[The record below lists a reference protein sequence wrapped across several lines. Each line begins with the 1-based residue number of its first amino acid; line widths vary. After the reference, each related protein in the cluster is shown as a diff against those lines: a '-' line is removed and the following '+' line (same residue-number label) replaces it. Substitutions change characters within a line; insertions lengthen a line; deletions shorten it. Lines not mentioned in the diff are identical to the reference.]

1 MIGTLGQFVREIRDL
16 LTGGGDPIPVSVAGV
31 EIPPLEIGGFALPA
45 YDEFE
50 LDDEDAPTE
59 IVYKKDGEVV
69 ATVTLVYGEGGG
81 LLSGLITYPVE
92 D

>member
-1 MIGTLGQFVREIRDL
+1 
-16 LTGGGDPIPVSVAGV
+16 
-31 EIPPLEIGGFALPA
+31 LEIGGFALPA

-50 LDDEDAPTE
+50 LNDEEDPTE

-81 LLSGLITYPVE
+81 LLSGSIAYPTE